1 MSLSLFLCKASV
13 QYKSFQDNQSI
24 QFGNQMKKCKPWENW
39 YDMNSVTIFNVCQAR
54 ISLSWFCKPVQN
66 RRRGGGG
73 GGGGGYSQQ
82 TTRRVGG
89 LSGPGVLSGQGSAQF
104 NSYMGGLV
112 GGEFENPDR
121 VLTGQVNYSCIFTC
135 WQISIG
141 VIINRWQAFW
151 VVAVVLEVGQVSTTA
166 SPRPVRRG
174 WVSTTSQSNFPI
186 LKVNQNTALL
196 ATAAAIAVGAGV
208 LFRAI
213 TLQQAGRRRRRRR
226 SEDKE
231 SVEDGVVDMLM
242 QGIKKYRS

>member
-1 MSLSLFLCKASV
+1 M
-13 QYKSFQDNQSI
+13 
-24 QFGNQMKKCKPWENW
+24 
-39 YDMNSVTIFNVCQAR
+39 
-54 ISLSWFCKPVQN
+54 
-66 RRRGGGG
+66 
-73 GGGGGYSQQ
+73 
-82 TTRRVGG
+82 
-89 LSGPGVLSGQGSAQF
+89 
-104 NSYMGGLV
+104 
-112 GGEFENPDR
+112 
-121 VLTGQVNYSCIFTC
+121 
-135 WQISIG
+135 
-141 VIINRWQAFW
+141 
-151 VVAVVLEVGQVSTTA
+151 VLEVGQVSTTA

-213 TLQQAGRRRRRRR
+213 TLQQAGRRRRRR